1 MSYTSGKFAAQ
12 AKQVAADDK
21 AGRPENTILA
31 YRRKMAEFLDFSCY
45 AFTSEVDGIPSTT
58 VTEEKFFGFLWYQSR
73 RHQRP
78 RGRPGQC
85 KPVEEQFSKDDYES
99 VISNTDWISDK
110 PIGYSVLNQ
119 YRSAILDLHA
129 QQRDGGCNNIPKEVL
144 MSGRVKR
151 LLKTVKM
158 RKTQIAKSNFDEKLT
173 SEFTPYTAAQ
183 DIPRLE
189 DFFFQK
195 NSLSSIYSVA
205 SLRDRYCLLMTTNGI
220 LRGESLFKCKLSDL
234 CSLLHKDK
242 KSLEDILIHVMRI
255 ATGKTNGLKTLYERC
270 IRHRNVNECAIG
282 ALGFYLMA
290 RFMQSGEAESFD
302 FTSNKAWFNI
312 KLLTDS
318 RGFDNTISV
327 TDQPYASNMKNACRH
342 LGIISKHFVHFG
354 QSAGS
359 VKAELDEL
367 DGYNINDLGNWNVD
381 TRRDV
386 YSAKLPMKAMRVMAG
401 HPDEKGSVFC
411 HEIISNLQ

>member
-31 YRRKMAEFLDFSCY
+31 YRRKMAEFLDFSRY
-45 AFTSEVDGIPSTT
+45 AFPSEVDGIPSTT

-220 LRGESLFKCKLSDL
+220 LRGESLFKCELSDL

-242 KSLEDILIHVMRI
+242 NSLEDILIHVMRI
-255 ATGKTNGLKTLYERC
+255 ATGKTNGLKTLYGRC

-290 RFMQSGEAESFD
+290 RFMQSGEA
-302 FTSNKAWFNI
+302 
-312 KLLTDS
+312 
-318 RGFDNTISV
+318 
-327 TDQPYASNMKNACRH
+327 
-342 LGIISKHFVHFG
+342 
-354 QSAGS
+354 
-359 VKAELDEL
+359 
-367 DGYNINDLGNWNVD
+367 
-381 TRRDV
+381 
-386 YSAKLPMKAMRVMAG
+386 
-401 HPDEKGSVFC
+401 
-411 HEIISNLQ
+411 

>member
-45 AFTSEVDGIPSTT
+45 AFPSNKVDGIPSTT
-58 VTEEKFFGFLWYQSR
+58 VTEEKFFGFLWYQSS
-73 RHQRP
+73 RHQQP

-129 QQRDGGCNNIPKEVL
+129 QQWDGGCNNIPKEVL
-144 MSGRVKR
+144 MSGHVKR

-220 LRGESLFKCKLSDL
+220 LRGKSLFKCKLSDL
-234 CSLLHKDK
+234 
-242 KSLEDILIHVMRI
+242 
-255 ATGKTNGLKTLYERC
+255 TQG
-270 IRHRNVNECAIG
+270 
-282 ALGFYLMA
+282 
-290 RFMQSGEAESFD
+290 
-302 FTSNKAWFNI
+302 
-312 KLLTDS
+312 
-318 RGFDNTISV
+318 
-327 TDQPYASNMKNACRH
+327 
-342 LGIISKHFVHFG
+342 
-354 QSAGS
+354 
-359 VKAELDEL
+359 
-367 DGYNINDLGNWNVD
+367 
-381 TRRDV
+381 
-386 YSAKLPMKAMRVMAG
+386 
-401 HPDEKGSVFC
+401 
-411 HEIISNLQ
+411 